1 MDGVAPP
8 LSRRARIARTVV
20 VGVAGL
26 GLCAA
31 AMALGTDVRKEARPV
46 AEPVLATT
54 PLMIELRRCKALEER
69 ALADPD
75 CRRVWAEQRRRF
87 LGISDSAGAPG

>member
-31 AMALGTDVRKEARPV
+31 AMVLGSDVREEVRPV

-54 PLMIELRRCKALEER
+54 PLSVELRRCKALEEA
-69 ALADPD
+69 ALTDPD

-87 LGISDSAGAPG
+87 LGLNDDGGGSR

>member
-1 MDGVAPP
+1 M
-8 LSRRARIARTVV
+8 VV

-31 AMALGTDVRKEARPV
+31 AVALGRDVPEEVRPV

-54 PLMIELRRCKALEER
+54 PLSVELRRCKALEEA
-69 ALADPD
+69 ALTDAD

-87 LGISDSAGAPG
+87 LGMPKDGAPR